1 MAEGFRLIAAADR
14 GWAIGRN
21 GRMLVQ
27 IPKERQLFLAETRG
41 AAVVMGRKTF
51 DALPGRQ
58 PLYDRENIVLSR
70 DPGFAPRGVRVFR
83 SFEEALAFLQ
93 TLPPE
98 KVFIIGGESIFRQF
112 LPWCGTADITAV
124 DYRYDGDSFLPALD
138 RDPSWK
144 LLHSR
149 PGPGSFMEASC
160 GKRRGDLF
168 RSSFHFS
175 EIYQDPCRPEPVR
188 GN

>member
-14 GWAIGRN
+14 GWAIGKN

-112 LPWCGTADITAV
+112 LPWCATADITAV

-144 LLHSR
+144 LLHESEEETY
-149 PGPGSFMEASC
+149 F
-160 GKRRGDLF
+160 DLPF
-168 RSSFHFS
+168 TFQRY
-175 EIYQDPCRPEPVR
+175 IRIRADRIR
-188 GN
+188 